1 MTHYNFPIN
10 NLQIRTSNST
20 STPTG
25 LYKQGVKVTYIC
37 LCSNLKI
44 ILKWTTHIPQL
55 NYDRQEVLKYE
66 LDTVQT
72 QFHAI
77 EAST

>member
-25 LYKQGVKVTYIC
+25 LYKQGVKVKDLGWQLVYEDNERDIVLVRGPSLGVCYFT
-37 LCSNLKI
+37 LLK
-44 ILKWTTHIPQL
+44 T
-55 NYDRQEVLKYE
+55 
-66 LDTVQT
+66 
-72 QFHAI
+72 
-77 EAST
+77 